1 MEDIV
6 KKYLD
11 DSATEAEKRE
21 LLHWLRQKENR
32 RHFVF
37 HRYSWKSGL
46 DKTWFPAG
54 GEEIWNRIQSGL
66 LERSF
71 GEWQK
76 SRKAQQILRYAAIFF
91 FLTTLGVVTWL
102 VTLRTVKADRRLTT
116 IMADNGQ
123 ISRVELPDG
132 SLAWVNSGSAIS
144 YDQFFGLK
152 NRELQLKGEAF
163 FDVRKSDKIPLV
175 VHCEELNMRVTG
187 TKFNV
192 NAFPKENHVSI
203 VLEEGS
209 VELFRK
215 DNSAFLY
222 RMNPGELAF
231 FDLSTRKLTVSA
243 INTHRYTSWKEGIIH
258 LYDQTLTEVAAR
270 LTTRYNQKFEISDEV
285 KNYHYTFTIKNE
297 SLAEIIGLI
306 EKITPVK
313 AEQHGTLIKFK
324 SARKVAGSMDK

>member
-1 MEDIV
+1 MEEIV
-6 KKYLD
+6 KKYLGNT
-11 DSATEAEKRE
+11 ATEAEKLE
-21 LLHWLRQKENR
+21 LLQWLRLKENR

-37 HRYSWKSGL
+37 HRFSWKSGL

-54 GEEIWNRIQSGL
+54 GEETWNRIQSGL

-71 GEWQK
+71 GGWQK
-76 SRKAQQILRYAAIFF
+76 SRKRELILRYAAIFF

-102 VTLRTVKADRRLTT
+102 VTQRTLKEDRRLST

-132 SLAWVNSGSAIS
+132 SRVWVNSGSAIS
-144 YDQFFGLK
+144 YDQSFGLE
-152 NRELQLKGEAF
+152 NRDLQLKGEAF
-163 FDVRKSDKIPLV
+163 FDVMKSDKVPLV
-175 VHCEELNMRVTG
+175 VHSAELSMRVTG

-192 NAFPKENHVSI
+192 NAYPKENHISI

-231 FDLSTRKLTVSA
+231 FDLSSRKLAVST
-243 INTHRYTSWKEGIIH
+243 INTHRHTSWKEGIIH
-258 LYDQTLTEVAAR
+258 LYDQTLTEVAGR
-270 LTTRYNQKFEISDEV
+270 LTTRYNQEFEISDEV

-297 SLAEIIGLI
+297 SLPEIIGLI

-313 AEQHGTLIKFK
+313 AEQKGTIIKFS
-324 SARKVAGSMDK
+324 SARKIPGRIGN